1 MVEKVHRAHLIAC
14 RVPPVRKEAP
24 GRGAAA
30 ASVFLAPATFVV
42 ALMLVAPLVLLARFS
57 VNRFDPTELMIETV
71 TPANYLRFF
80 TDAFYIQVMR
90 VTVTVAVM
98 STALCLL
105 FGLPIAYRLART
117 QSRQKSLLMLLI
129 VLPLFVGSTVRT
141 VGWMILFAHGGMVDV
156 LARRWFGA
164 HVDLMYTTTAVVAG
178 IVSINLPFVI
188 LTLQSVFENI
198 DARLE
203 EAARGLGAAPGRA
216 FRRIVWPLA
225 LPGVLI
231 AGILCFILAMNAYA
245 TPLLLGGPRFQM
257 MAPLIYY
264 EFGSNNNWPFAAA
277 LAFILMATT
286 LLLTALSNTLV
297 PRRYRG

>member
-1 MVEKVHRAHLIAC
+1 MALPRQADASD
-14 RVPPVRKEAP
+14 A
-24 GRGAAA
+24 GQGAAA
-30 ASVFLAPATFVV
+30 SAFLAPATCVV
-42 ALMLVAPLVLLARFS
+42 VLMLVAPLVLLARFS

-71 TPANYLRFF
+71 TPANFVRFF
-80 TDAFYIQVMR
+80 TDPFYVAVMR
-90 VTVTVAVM
+90 VTMTVAVL
-98 STALCLL
+98 STTLCLL
-105 FGLPIAYRLART
+105 FGVPIAYRLART
-117 QSRQKSLLMLLI
+117 QSSRKSMLMLLI
-129 VLPLFVGSTVRT
+129 ILPLFVGSTVRT

-156 LARRWFGA
+156 IAERWFGMR
-164 HVDLMYTTTAVVAG
+164 VDLMYTTTAVVAG

-188 LTLQSVFENI
+188 LTLQSVFEGI

-203 EAARGLGAAPGRA
+203 EAARGLGAPPGRA

-245 TPLLLGGPRFQM
+245 TPYLLGGPRFQM

-286 LLLTALSNTLV
+286 LLLTTVSNTLV